1 MVVRNDFTTR
11 PINWET
17 IFKRL
22 IIGAG
27 IGFFVIAWFV
37 FSVDEPHPDWPS
49 NWRIRPLIIT
59 PIAAAFGAA
68 FSYVTD
74 DLRREGGWKSF
85 AAIVLSLFVFLV
97 ALWMGTILGLDGTMW
112 D

>member
-1 MVVRNDFTTR
+1 MVLRNDFTTR
-11 PINWET
+11 PINWGS
-17 IFKRL
+17 IVKRL

-37 FSVDEPHPDWPS
+37 FGVDEPHPDWPA
-49 NWRIRPLIIT
+49 NWRIRPLIVT

-85 AAIVLSLFVFLV
+85 AAIVLSLFVFIV
-97 ALWMGTILGLDGTMW
+97 ALWMGIVLGLDGTMW
-112 D
+112 N